1 MLPLLPAY
9 LGACLASEAPAWT
22 PRPSTWFSSKACY
35 LLCRDKVRSA
45 EIPEDFPNT
54 ERLSV
59 HSQIWDREQ
68 WTPREWSADLVA
80 RRTHVLTDDGVVMR
94 DEMGELGLDTGQ
106 KWGSITSYYF
116 AGEPECIKSDLLWL
130 KSDPSSLG
138 PFLSLSLLFLGGKLY
153 LKQIELSHWILSWI
167 MGHS

>member
-1 MLPLLPAY
+1 M
-9 LGACLASEAPAWT
+9 
-22 PRPSTWFSSKACY
+22 
-35 LLCRDKVRSA
+35 RSA

-106 KWGSITSYYF
+106 K
-116 AGEPECIKSDLLWL
+116 
-130 KSDPSSLG
+130 
-138 PFLSLSLLFLGGKLY
+138 
-153 LKQIELSHWILSWI
+153 
-167 MGHS
+167 